1 MLKIYTSII
10 ALLVTCL
17 FITSTFAAG
26 PITHAVLADKWM
38 AAHEQYD
45 EEQRRDFIIGTLFP
59 DIRYLG
65 VISRNKTHEK
75 GVTVSR
81 LLEKQSAFTKGKRL
95 HAFVDIAREKLVVK
109 WKIYQKIKHIPG
121 QSHKALFLKLL
132 EDEILF
138 AKPEFQEERQ
148 KIQKYLSYIHPEER
162 DFDIAESALRKWHSR
177 QSMAFSSSPSDY
189 LSTMSFIRKSLGG
202 VSPKILGEW
211 SKAIEKLA
219 QDEGMQKY
227 VDDLVKEIDKQ
238 YKKKS
243 K

>member
-1 MLKIYTSII
+1 MLKLCTTIM
-10 ALLVTCL
+10 LLVTCL
-17 FITSTFAAG
+17 FTNSLFAAG
-26 PITHAVLADKWM
+26 PITHAVLADKWI
-38 AAHEQYD
+38 AAHENYD

-95 HAFVDIAREKLVVK
+95 HAFVDIAREKLVVR
-109 WKIYQKIKHIPG
+109 WKVYQKIKHIPG

-138 AKPEFQEERQ
+138 SKPGYQAERQ
-148 KIQKYLSYIHPEER
+148 KIQNYLSYIHPEER
-162 DFDIAESALRKWHSR
+162 AFDIEESALKKWHSR

-189 LSTMSFIRKSLGG
+189 LATLSFVRKSLAG
-202 VSPKILGEW
+202 VSPKVLGQW
-211 SKAIEKLA
+211 SKALEKLA
-219 QDEGMQKY
+219 QDEEMQKY

-238 YKKKS
+238 YKRKK
-243 K
+243 